1 MKKFFDYLFP
11 EVEEGASE
19 QPKPTPVIKSE
30 PKVSKPQVVN
40 KPNYVPKETKKVAEE
55 RVIVREED
63 RLPKTMSSFTIDIDK
78 DFSSEPV
85 AKEKPAPKPAPEPKK
100 YVSKPAISPI
110 FGVLEDRKDPRIIDT
125 PQYQQDLNIK
135 NASKIG
141 TIFSPIYGTSKVRKV
156 EKPEELTPEIKEVKE
171 KPLEEVSENNAKEH
185 EQLSLGLEQ
194 TSFMDMLE
202 EAEVS
207 EDETPTSELP
217 TFDQPSNVTNKDHTL
232 RHMIDNQEFNSST
245 IDDILIRPNDETHII
260 SEQETISLFDDETEE
275 K

>member
-19 QPKPTPVIKSE
+19 QPNPAPVIKSE

-40 KPNYVPKETKKVAEE
+40 KPNYVAKEPKKVVEE
-55 RVIVREED
+55 RVAVSKED

-78 DFSSEPV
+78 DFASEPV
-85 AKEKPAPKPAPEPKK
+85 IKEKPTPKPAPEPKK

-156 EKPEELTPEIKEVKE
+156 EKPEELTPEVKE
-171 KPLEEVSENNAKEH
+171 KPLEEISKNNAIEH

-202 EAEVS
+202 EPATL

-217 TFDQPSNVTNKDHTL
+217 TFAQPSVEETNTHTL
-232 RHMIDNQEFNSST
+232 RSMIDNQEFNSST

-260 SEQETISLFDDETEE
+260 SEQETISLFDDETEV